1 MVLGWDTWLYL
12 EEDSL
17 RRQLLIWIE
26 SVAYGHCPELGPQTL
41 RGGGQGR
48 GICIEVFLQIEEEG
62 QGLNL
67 GDPCGVGVTET
78 HTTWSDFTGQGSH
91 FSTL

>member
-1 MVLGWDTWLYL
+1 MGASPRLPDGRLMETTVIGGGAQSLQVYKAQPLTIANSGGRMVLGWDTWLYL

-41 RGGGQGR
+41 RGGG
-48 GICIEVFLQIEEEG
+48 
-62 QGLNL
+62 
-67 GDPCGVGVTET
+67 
-78 HTTWSDFTGQGSH
+78 
-91 FSTL
+91 